1 MNSEYLTLTRI
12 IVLAACM
19 IYASYKDWMERE
31 VDDLVWIIGG
41 CVAGILTV
49 IDLAF
54 YSWNTHILLATILSI
69 ILSSGLAF
77 TFYFLG
83 LYGGADA
90 KAIAMISIGLPLYYP
105 PIRLHPFTG
114 LATLS
119 NGLII
124 SLSLLLIFLLW
135 NLIALARGEKIF
147 EGFEHESKL
156 RKLAAMLFGI
166 RIKNARSRKFW
177 FPLET
182 EKNGRRTFNFKL
194 LSIELEEPT
203 RDDCWA
209 TPGIPLLI
217 FITLGFLSYIL
228 VGDLIRLIYEF
239 IVRIAPFT

>member
-1 MNSEYLTLTRI
+1 
-12 IVLAACM
+12 
-19 IYASYKDWMERE
+19 
-31 VDDLVWIIGG
+31 
-41 CVAGILTV
+41 
-49 IDLAF
+49 
-54 YSWNTHILLATILSI
+54 
-69 ILSSGLAF
+69 
-77 TFYFLG
+77 
-83 LYGGADA
+83 
-90 KAIAMISIGLPLYYP
+90 
-105 PIRLHPFTG
+105 
-114 LATLS
+114 
-119 NGLII
+119 
-124 SLSLLLIFLLW
+124 
-135 NLIALARGEKIF
+135 
-147 EGFEHESKL
+147 
-156 RKLAAMLFGI
+156 MLFGV